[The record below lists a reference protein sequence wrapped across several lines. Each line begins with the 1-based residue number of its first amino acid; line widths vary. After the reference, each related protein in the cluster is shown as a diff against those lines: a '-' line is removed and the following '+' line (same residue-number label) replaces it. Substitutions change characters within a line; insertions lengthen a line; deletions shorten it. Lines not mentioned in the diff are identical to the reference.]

1 MPDVVIRDVDEA
13 ALARLKARARGNGP
27 SLGAELKIIIE
38 QCLGPQ
44 LKTGSDDIQVAAQHL
59 TGARRSDTE
68 IQMSSPEVTRAKH
81 RFLRIHPGMNSS
93 EALAVAGKPYAIDE
107 ISNKSDSAET
117 KQLSRNIEI
126 RVHIATLTKFD
137 L

>member
-1 MPDVVIRDVDEA
+1 
-13 ALARLKARARGNGP
+13 
-27 SLGAELKIIIE
+27 
-38 QCLGPQ
+38 
-44 LKTGSDDIQVAAQHL
+44 
-59 TGARRSDTE
+59 
-68 IQMSSPEVTRAKH
+68 
-81 RFLRIHPGMNSS
+81 MNSS